1 MSWMS
6 EHQSCETWFETQL
19 NDSQRLGIVSYFASQ
34 IDFKWPFCV
43 YLLRVGIFPSVL
55 SNFVISTKVLLLSK
69 MLIPLCGNQ
78 SRLFRFQIVC
88 FKFVVI
94 VTIFGHSIPYRWMSK
109 FTSIQSNLS
118 WLMSE
123 LFVHYT
129 YSYITFI
136 KDSKE
141 SNFRYKEKQLF
152 SLFLLSSVS
161 NMRCSFSILFSF
173 CTY

>member
-1 MSWMS
+1 MS
-6 EHQSCETWFETQL
+6 EHRSCETQFKIQL
-19 NDSQRLGIVSYFASQ
+19 NASQSLGIVSQ

-69 MLIPLCGNQ
+69 MLIVSLCGNQ

-141 SNFRYKEKQLF
+141 SNFQYKEKQLF